1 MQKQDLILRFLLK
14 FRPFGMEVAYT
25 LIGGGHFRSFCPA
38 NGEDWTAAVDKIL
51 EEEKGIM
58 L

>member
-38 NGEDWTAAVDKIL
+38 LVQSCAGLFREQVFN
-51 EEEKGIM
+51 
-58 L
+58 